1 MKDQIL
7 NIEYVPISSLRLNP
21 HNPRRH
27 TSKQIGQIARSIQTF
42 GFNVPI
48 LIDSNSKVIAGHG
61 RVLACKEV
69 GLKNVPAVRVDH
81 LSQRQIQA
89 FTIADNR
96 LTENGEWDT
105 TLLY

>member
-1 MKDQIL
+1 MRPDIVAE
-7 NIEYVPISSLRLNP
+7 IEPAQSAET
-21 HNPRRH
+21 H
-27 TSKQIGQIARSIQTF
+27 SKQIGQIARSIQTF

-48 LIDSNSKVIAGHG
+48 LIDSNSQVIAGHG

-96 LTENGEWDT
+96 LTENGEWDA